1 MLVYYYLY
9 GRCTRT
15 VPSRGEL
22 HALLPPV
29 HAPAPARGPAAQT
42 GWFCWVKEARGQW
55 VPTVATYFLL
65 GGDTFLRSCRPPQ
78 PPPSP
83 IPAPT
88 PGKLTVTQRGL
99 WSLRLI
105 ELLRVACHFCACG
118 LQICLTKRATPPPG
132 RGGGRSRLGG
142 QLSLPR
148 RPGTVAWGP
157 RSTHLPGDRGG
168 FHFIPP
174 PPPVRGGGSRQRDSL
189 FVNQFNGR
197 IDSKFHPRVR
207 RKGGMRKNCIF
218 VVAPKVGG
226 GGHLSRWEAQAFGF
240 RDGQSLR
247 ERHAHRPPPADTAR
261 R

>member
-1 MLVYYYLY
+1 MYTDSSVPW
-9 GRCTRT
+9 GTSRPP
-15 VPSRGEL
+15 PSRPRPC
-22 HALLPPV
+22 ACQ
-29 HAPAPARGPAAQT
+29 RSAAQT

-157 RSTHLPGDRGG
+157 LSRHPAWGPRGLP
-168 FHFIPP
+168 
-174 PPPVRGGGSRQRDSL
+174 
-189 FVNQFNGR
+189 
-197 IDSKFHPRVR
+197 FHPSSSPGEGW
-207 RKGGMRKNCIF
+207 RK
-218 VVAPKVGG
+218 
-226 GGHLSRWEAQAFGF
+226 QT
-240 RDGQSLR
+240 
-247 ERHAHRPPPADTAR
+247 ERFSFCEPI
-261 R
+261 